1 MAERG
6 RVKTETGQK
15 QVRAVVGGVTVAD
28 TASPLLV
35 WEKPYYP
42 AYYVKAEDVRTDLLK
57 DTGETERSPSRGTAK
72 VYSIVGDGFEVENA
86 VLGYDE
92 SPIED
97 LVGTYR
103 IDWAA
108 MDHWFEEDEE
118 VFVHPRSPY
127 TRVDALKSSRHVS
140 VSVDGVEV
148 ANSQHPV
155 ILFETGL
162 PARYYLPKT
171 DVRMDLLTPTD
182 LHTDC
187 PYKGT
192 ADYWSVT
199 LDGVVHENIVWGYQ
213 YPAME
218 SAPIAG
224 LVCFYN
230 EKVDI
235 TVDGKPE
242 SRPDTIFS

>member
-6 RVKTETGQK
+6 RVKTEVSQK
-15 QVRAVVGGVTVAD
+15 QLRAMVGGVTVVE
-28 TASPLLV
+28 TTRPLLV

-42 AYYVKAEDVRTDLLK
+42 TYYVRAQDVRTELLV
-57 DTGETERSPSRGTAK
+57 DTGETKRSPSRGTAK

-92 SPIED
+92 SPIDE

-103 IDWAA
+103 VEWSA

-118 VFVHPRSPY
+118 VFVHPRDPHK
-127 TRVDALKSSRHVS
+127 RIDALMSSRHV
-140 VSVDGVEV
+140 VVRIGGIEV
-148 ANSQHPV
+148 ANSTNPV
-155 ILFETGL
+155 ILFETDL

-171 DVRMDLLTPTD
+171 DVRMDLLTSTE
-182 LHTDC
+182 LHTEC

-192 ADYWSVT
+192 ADYWSVNVN
-199 LDGVVHENIVWGYQ
+199 GEIFENIAWGYQ
-213 YPAME
+213 FVTRE
-218 SAPIAG
+218 SGPIAG
-224 LVCFYN
+224 HVCFYN

-235 TVDGKPE
+235 TVDGAPE